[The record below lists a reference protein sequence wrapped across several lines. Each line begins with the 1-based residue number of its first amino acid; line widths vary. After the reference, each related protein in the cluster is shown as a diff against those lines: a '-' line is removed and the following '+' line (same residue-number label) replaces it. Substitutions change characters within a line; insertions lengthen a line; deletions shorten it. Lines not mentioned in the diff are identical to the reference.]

1 MNRRI
6 VIFALLCVLA
16 LGGISAA
23 VHMLNK
29 TGNKEKMNA
38 DGCIITQYSDATGR
52 QANCYTITNSGH
64 LIIIDGGWAEN
75 VPALRKVIAQNG
87 NHVDAWFI
95 SHTHSDHVG
104 AFNVIYA
111 DPQGVTID
119 RIYDNGY
126 DYEFIKEAGEPY
138 DSMGLEPLE
147 TFHNLTKDADNI
159 IHLRRDEELEVCGLR
174 IHVYN
179 AFDDIVKQNVGP
191 DLDYQNDGSLCMKIT
206 NQEESFL
213 YTGDV
218 KADMNKYLF
227 ETYGDELTG
236 DYVQLSHHGNWGFGT
251 EDYDRMNAKAYFAD
265 ITPEFYES
273 HPIGELHQHLVNAG
287 KQYYDYGTA
296 PNSVELK

>member
-16 LGGISAA
+16 LGGISTV
-23 VHMLNK
+23 VHMHNK
-29 TGNKEKMNA
+29 TGNQEKMNT

-75 VPALRKVIAQNG
+75 APALRKVIAQNG

-159 IHLRRDEELEVCGLR
+159 IHLRRDEELEVC
-174 IHVYN
+174 
-179 AFDDIVKQNVGP
+179 ASIV
-191 DLDYQNDGSLCMKIT
+191 I
-206 NQEESFL
+206 
-213 YTGDV
+213 
-218 KADMNKYLF
+218 
-227 ETYGDELTG
+227 
-236 DYVQLSHHGNWGFGT
+236 
-251 EDYDRMNAKAYFAD
+251 
-265 ITPEFYES
+265 
-273 HPIGELHQHLVNAG
+273 
-287 KQYYDYGTA
+287 
-296 PNSVELK
+296 

>member
-23 VHMLNK
+23 VHMHNE
-29 TGNKEKMNA
+29 TGNQAEMNA

-64 LIIIDGGWAEN
+64 LIIIDGGWVEN
-75 VPALRKVIAQNG
+75 APALRKVIAQNG

-126 DYEFIKEAGEPY
+126 DYEFIKESGEPY

-147 TFHNLTKDADNI
+147 TFHNLTRMLI
-159 IHLRRDEELEVCGLR
+159 I
-174 IHVYN
+174 
-179 AFDDIVKQNVGP
+179 
-191 DLDYQNDGSLCMKIT
+191 
-206 NQEESFL
+206 
-213 YTGDV
+213 
-218 KADMNKYLF
+218 LF
-227 ETYGDELTG
+227 T
-236 DYVQLSHHGNWGFGT
+236 
-251 EDYDRMNAKAYFAD
+251 
-265 ITPEFYES
+265 
-273 HPIGELHQHLVNAG
+273 
-287 KQYYDYGTA
+287 
-296 PNSVELK
+296 